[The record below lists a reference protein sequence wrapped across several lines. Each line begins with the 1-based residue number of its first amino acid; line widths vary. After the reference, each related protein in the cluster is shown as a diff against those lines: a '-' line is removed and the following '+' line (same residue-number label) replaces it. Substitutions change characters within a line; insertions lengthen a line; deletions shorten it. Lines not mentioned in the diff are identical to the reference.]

1 MPSAELPDDSARDWV
16 VVAVLGRAWGRRG
29 ELIATSLTSGPER
42 FSGLEQ
48 VYLFGPP
55 GAPGASRPLKLESVW
70 EHRAQ
75 LVFKFQGI
83 DSISDAE
90 PLTGAEVR
98 IPREQRAPLAGDEY
112 YQSDLI
118 GCDVVERATGESLG
132 RVVEFQEWGG
142 PQILQVGVEGGEPLL
157 IPFVRAFC
165 VEIDV
170 AGRRIVVDLPEGL
183 KELNVR

>member
-1 MPSAELPDDSARDWV
+1 
-16 VVAVLGRAWGRRG
+16 
-29 ELIATSLTSGPER
+29 
-42 FSGLEQ
+42 
-48 VYLFGPP
+48 
-55 GAPGASRPLKLESVW
+55 VW

-90 PLTGAEVR
+90 PLAGAEVR
-98 IPREQRAPLAGDEY
+98 IPLAERAPLAADEY
-112 YQSDLI
+112 YQSDLV
-118 GCDVVERATGESLG
+118 GCEVVERRTGESLG
-132 RVVEFQEWGG
+132 RVIEFQDLGG
-142 PQILQVGVEGGEPLL
+142 PQILQVGAEGGEPLL

-170 AGRRIVVDLPEGL
+170 GGRRILVDLPEGL